1 MSALHDVVGA
11 IRIRQQTQ
19 WVWDCVS
26 RGLAFGGLIGIAL
39 AIVTL
44 AGWYSVPF
52 HWLFG
57 VVLAGPV
64 LGLLVA
70 LSSYKSMRH
79 AAKSIDSSCGLKDR
93 TTTAMQFLEL
103 GDAMTPLQQMQVADT
118 KRHLDKVDP
127 VTVAKFSPPS
137 SMIWG
142 MMAVVLAFVLAM
154 IPYYQKE
161 SMASS
166 EPNEVLVTQASRVD
180 SELEELREL
189 QQEQKDPEIEKL
201 LKELNA
207 KLEEL
212 KDPALAPKEALAKL
226 SEMEASIQAMQKDL
240 NETQSEAALKEI
252 GEALTLSESM
262 STAGAALSKGDMEKA
277 AEELAKMEM
286 PELDRKTE
294 KSISEKLANMK
305 NKDGMAKNKKLQEAS
320 DKLCEGMCNGD
331 SSKFQE
337 GKEGLASECKKQ
349 GTRKKLSDLLRKQ
362 CQCLGECKSECE
374 SECKN
379 TAMSKKKGGN
389 KAGLASSGNE
399 LGDKTAMLSSNNKM
413 NITGQ
418 ESSEGEVDIETEKAQ
433 ESEQKAVRDY
443 RQNADKY
450 EALKE
455 SALESESIPLGHRQ
469 TIRKYFEMIRPSN
482 NASAESSSETGST
495 GK

>member
-1 MSALHDVVGA
+1 MSSLHDVVGS

-19 WVWDCVS
+19 WAWVCAS
-26 RGLAFGGLIGIAL
+26 RGLAFGGLVGIAL
-39 AIVTL
+39 AIATL
-44 AGWYSVPF
+44 TGLYPVPF
-52 HWLFG
+52 VWMLGTVF
-57 VVLAGPV
+57 AGPL
-64 LGLLVA
+64 LGLMVA
-70 LSSYKSMRH
+70 LFSYKSMHH
-79 AAKSIDSSCGLKDR
+79 AAKSIDNACGLKDR

-103 GDAMTPLQQMQVADT
+103 GDAMTPLQQMQVEDT

-142 MMAVVLAFVLAM
+142 TMAVALALVLAL
-154 IPYYQKE
+154 IPYYQQE
-161 SMASS
+161 SLANT
-166 EPNEVLVTQASRVD
+166 EPNQVLVTQASRVD

-189 QQEQKDPEIEKL
+189 QKEQKDPEIEKL

-212 KDPALAPKEALAKL
+212 KDPSLDPKEALAKL
-226 SEMEASIQAMQKDL
+226 SEMEASIGAMQKDL

-262 STAGAALSKGDMEKA
+262 STAGAALAKGDMEKA

-294 KSISEKLANMK
+294 KSISEKLASMK

-337 GKEGLASECKKQ
+337 GKEGLAGECKKQ

-362 CQCLGECKSECE
+362 SQCLGECKSECE
-374 SECKN
+374 SECKS
-379 TAMSKKKGGN
+379 TGSSKKKGGN

-399 LGDKTAMLSSNNKM
+399 LGDKTAMLSSSNKM

-418 ESSEGEVDIETEKAQ
+418 ESPDGEVDIETEKAQ
-433 ESEQKAVRDY
+433 ESEQKAVREY

-482 NASAESSSETGST
+482 STPSETGTES
-495 GK
+495 GAIEK